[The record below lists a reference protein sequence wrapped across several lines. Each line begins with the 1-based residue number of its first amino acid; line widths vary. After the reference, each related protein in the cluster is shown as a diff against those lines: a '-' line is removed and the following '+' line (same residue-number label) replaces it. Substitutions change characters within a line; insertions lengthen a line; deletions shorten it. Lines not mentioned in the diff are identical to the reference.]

1 MPCCR
6 ESGFWSFHF
15 PMQWGL
21 GASALPSAIEWT
33 CISLHWDI
41 NNMGLSFVLVR
52 LRCSS
57 HCLDMHQCPFRGVAA
72 IVWTYLSVNLEVW
85 LPLSGMVPV
94 EQCQGLIDNQ
104 GQIWTKLGKYIA
116 LLCCNEERVSLID
129 GLWMIWMEHFI
140 WIKPNTSI
148 HQTLFSNKLK
158 CTQCINN
165 VVIHKFY
172 GSIHIASMQKMR
184 HSKMDEAAFNF
195 NNFIFSISWNEKNYS

>member
-57 HCLDMHQCPFRGVAA
+57 HCLDIPQCPFRGVAA
-72 IVWTYLSVNLEVW
+72 IEWDGTSGAMPGSYWQSGSDMDKVGEVYSTLMLKW
-85 LPLSGMVPV
+85 G
-94 EQCQGLIDNQ
+94 E
-104 GQIWTKLGKYIA
+104 
-116 LLCCNEERVSLID
+116 SLID
-129 GLWMIWMEHFI
+129 WWSLSDLDGTFYMDKTKYIY
-140 WIKPNTSI
+140 S
-148 HQTLFSNKLK
+148 SNIVFK
-158 CTQCINN
+158 
-165 VVIHKFY
+165 
-172 GSIHIASMQKMR
+172 
-184 HSKMDEAAFNF
+184 
-195 NNFIFSISWNEKNYS
+195 